1 MLKAKIDRKWFW
13 RIVDFINPLRD
24 PSLTVAAVLTFIEE
38 AGQHDAW
45 YWIIVVALVNWVA
58 VRGVVWLIVNFTFAG
73 TFIMRRVWWA
83 IRHPRQAWR
92 LLDAVGHEEII
103 IGASALTEGM
113 LLPDGSGMVSLSPVL
128 TASGIQ
134 VIGELPAGTE
144 IPLLSMPNGQMAP
157 NLAALG
163 SSGIFTGSA
172 SGALLG
178 TNGFPGIQGIP
189 GQAMPMG
196 FPQLGPNGLIS
207 QQMTGGFPQQFPQ
220 NFPQRPSEEEER
232 LRQQLIAMSRLID
245 DWIQYT
251 EEKWRT
257 VSDSQLGWKPLRGRW
272 GSWDDIFQDAYAAKT
287 SDPMAQA
294 AHVAGEA
301 TTRRFEASREKG
313 SAASAVAC
321 FMRDML
327 TLRQGMEIA
336 QPSLSG
342 EPETPTFQPAVQP
355 QYQPYQQYAQP
366 SQQPQYPQYAQQPPS
381 QQYTS
386 QPAQQAQTG
395 FGENTPPH
403 HFPGVMPRNS
413 LIRRPSPMYVDADNK

>member
-73 TFIMRRVWWA
+73 TFVMRRVWWA

-103 IGASALTEGM
+103 IGASAFTEGM

-128 TASGIQ
+128 AASGIQ

-144 IPLLSMPNGQMAP
+144 IPLLSMPNGQLAP
-157 NLAALG
+157 NFAALS
-163 SSGIFTGSA
+163 SSGIFTGST
-172 SGALLG
+172 SGAL
-178 TNGFPGIQGIP
+178 PGVNPMGMSGVQGIP

-196 FPQLGPNGLIS
+196 FPQLGPNGVIS
-207 QQMTGGFPQQFPQ
+207 QQMTGGLPQQFPQ

-232 LRQQLIAMSRLID
+232 LRQQLTAVTRLMD

-272 GSWDDIFQDAYAAKT
+272 SSWDDIFQDAYAAKT

-313 SAASAVAC
+313 SAASAVSC

-327 TLRQGMEIA
+327 TLRQSMELT
-336 QPSLSG
+336 QSGLSS
-342 EPETPTFQPAVQP
+342 EPETPTVQPAIQP
-355 QYQPYQQYAQP
+355 QYQQY
-366 SQQPQYPQYAQQPPS
+366 SQQTAYPQYAQQSSS
-381 QQYTS
+381 QQYPQ
-386 QPAQQAQTG
+386 QPARQAS
-395 FGENTPPH
+395 FGGNPPSRL
-403 HFPGVMPRNS
+403 FGGMTPRNS